1 MILPA
6 LILVITCPLWAGH
19 QAPVI
24 NNVNNETL
32 MCCVRFK
39 LFDQVYKYL
48 DKLNI
53 SDLVGLEARLS
64 APVLAK
70 CSLLPSPGLLRDT

>member
-1 MILPA
+1 M
-6 LILVITCPLWAGH
+6 
-19 QAPVI
+19 
-24 NNVNNETL
+24 
-32 MCCVRFK
+32 
-39 LFDQVYKYL
+39 

-70 CSLLPSPGLLRDT
+70 CSLLPSPGLLRDTWPRLVLLRAWLADPPARGVAITRVVAGLR